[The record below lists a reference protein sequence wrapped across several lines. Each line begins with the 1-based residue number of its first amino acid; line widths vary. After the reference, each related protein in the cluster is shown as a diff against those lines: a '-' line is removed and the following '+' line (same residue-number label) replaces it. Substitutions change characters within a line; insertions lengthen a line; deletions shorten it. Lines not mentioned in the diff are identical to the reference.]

1 VIHTY
6 TYNDVFVLFVLYH
19 SIIWQRLYISDLH
32 LDPMEITTAK
42 EFFVF
47 CKSLKADMVDLKF
60 VDLLG
65 TWQHCSF
72 PTDTLDEST
81 FKDGLGFDGSS
92 IRGWQGI
99 QVSDMLAMPDP
110 TTARLDPFFAEPTV
124 SVIADIFDPITKEN
138 YSRDPRYV
146 AEKGEEY
153 LKKTGIADTCY
164 IGPEPEFFIFDQVR
178 FEQNQHTGM
187 YEIDSVEGAWNS
199 ARIEEPNLGYKP
211 SYKGGYFPVSPSD
224 TYHDMRSEMVN
235 EMRKVGIIVEA
246 HHHEVGTAGQAEIDM
261 KFSSLKK
268 MGDSFMWFKYII
280 KNVAKRHGKTVT
292 FMPKPIFDDNGS
304 GMHTHFSLWK
314 AGKPLFAGNG
324 YANMSDLGLHAVGGI
339 LKHAPSILAF
349 AAPTSNSYRRLVPGF
364 EAPVNLCMSARNR
377 SAGIRIPMYSDKPK
391 ARRLEFRCP
400 DPTSNGYLAWTAM
413 LMAAIDGIKNKISP
427 GKSLDKDIYG
437 MKPEELRSYKHTP
450 SSLAEALNALEQD
463 HKFLTEGKVFTDDLI
478 ETWIGWKREKEIAPL
493 SLRPHPYE
501 FELYFQL

>member
-1 VIHTY
+1 MNFST
-6 TYNDVFVLFVLYH
+6 
-19 SIIWQRLYISDLH
+19 
-32 LDPMEITTAK
+32 ITTAK
-42 EFFVF
+42 QFFDF
-47 CKSLKADMVDLKF
+47 CENQKSDMVDLKF

-65 TWQHCSF
+65 IWQHCSF
-72 PTDTLDEST
+72 PIDALDESI
-81 FKDGLGFDGSS
+81 FEDGLGFDGSS
-92 IRGWQGI
+92 IKGWQGI
-99 QVSDMLAMPDP
+99 QVSDMLAIPDP
-110 TTARLDPFFAEPTV
+110 TTARLDPFFAEPTI

-146 AEKGEEY
+146 AEKGEKY

-164 IGPEPEFFIFDQVR
+164 IGPEPEFFIFDQIR

-211 SYKGGYFPVSPSD
+211 RYKGGYFPVSPSD

-292 FMPKPIFDDNGS
+292 FMPKPVFDDNGS

-324 YANMSDLGLHAVGGI
+324 YANMSDLGLYAVGGI
-339 LKHAPSILAF
+339 LKHSPSILAF

-377 SAGIRIPMYSDKPK
+377 SAGIRIPMYSDKPE

-427 GKSLDKDIYG
+427 GKPLDKDIYG
-437 MKPEELRSYKHTP
+437 MKSKELEGYKHTP
-450 SSLAEALNALEQD
+450 SSLVEAVNALEQD

-478 ETWIGWKREKEIAPL
+478 ETWINWKREKEIAPL